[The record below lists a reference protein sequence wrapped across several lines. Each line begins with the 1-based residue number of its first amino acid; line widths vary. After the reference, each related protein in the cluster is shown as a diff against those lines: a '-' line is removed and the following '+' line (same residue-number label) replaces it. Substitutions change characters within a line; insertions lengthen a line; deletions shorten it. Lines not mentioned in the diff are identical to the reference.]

1 MDEWLKMLDVSSGG
15 HINVIS
21 LDWEKAFEKIPHSRL
36 ILKLKNA
43 GISGSLLKWLQCFF
57 FVK

>member
-1 MDEWLKMLDVSSGG
+1 MDEWLKMLDASSGG
-15 HINVIS
+15 HIYVIS
-21 LDWEKAFEKIPHSRL
+21 LDWEKAFDKIPHSRL

-43 GISGSLLKWLQCFF
+43 GIWILIKVVTMF